1 LYCLLLSPL
10 TLFPVAVTQL
20 LSSLRLTYHYNNAI
34 PSDSGM
40 TIYKEALKYSLLTTS
55 LFLRMGNFSQAL
67 DYLEYAETLARTHDE
82 FLQIMAILKS
92 AGDIVNSSDDQ
103 IAADPLLSPSSSS
116 THSSSPHPTPHS
128 GSQAQI
134 AKMFYQQNILGSAEN
149 DFLYDDYLELY
160 KRIKEKALRTGDGGR
175 AAAEEE
181 EEEGDDRDAQPLSHL
196 SLKPAQQEIS
206 LHPSSSHDSHPH
218 SYCTIS

>member
-1 LYCLLLSPL
+1 
-10 TLFPVAVTQL
+10 
-20 LSSLRLTYHYNNAI
+20 
-34 PSDSGM
+34 M

-92 AGDIVNSSDDQ
+92 AGDIATGLSSFTDPC
-103 IAADPLLSPSSSS
+103 AADPLLSPSALSIHSTSHSTPLSAPLPPRSPPPPLISSD
-116 THSSSPHPTPHS
+116 
-128 GSQAQI
+128 SQAQI

-160 KRIKEKALRTGDGGR
+160 QRIKEKALRTRDGGR
-175 AAAEEE
+175 AAAE